1 MSFDVWLILE
11 SLPQLLSGLA
21 LTVELLALSALL
33 GLLLAVVL
41 LLMRLS
47 GRWFLAWPAF
57 AYCFTFRG
65 TPLLVQL
72 FVIYYGLPQF
82 EAVRESLLW
91 PLLRDP
97 YWAGHE
103 RFARRTSATSSVIT
117 LIFSPPPPSMNMVT
131 YYCNHHYVS

>member
-72 FVIYYGLPQF
+72 FVI
-82 EAVRESLLW
+82 
-91 PLLRDP
+91 
-97 YWAGHE
+97 
-103 RFARRTSATSSVIT
+103 
-117 LIFSPPPPSMNMVT
+117 
-131 YYCNHHYVS
+131 